1 MKRCLAFL
9 GLLAA
14 LVLPSFA
21 ADRLS
26 VTVTHDLAVARPSE
40 TITVPW
46 SKISDALPGTLLQ
59 RIAVKNAA
67 GLVLPYQVTNI
78 APQAKDPTG
87 KGIAYG
93 ELIFQHDFAPGEKS
107 ATFTVEKLAAASARI
122 ASPIKVTLA
131 AK

>member
-26 VTVTHDLAVARPSE
+26 VTVSHDLKIARPSE
-40 TITVPW
+40 TITIPW
-46 SKISDALPGTLLQ
+46 SKISDALPGALLQ
-59 RIAVKNAA
+59 HLAVKDPSARS
-67 GLVLPYQVTNI
+67 LPYQVTNI